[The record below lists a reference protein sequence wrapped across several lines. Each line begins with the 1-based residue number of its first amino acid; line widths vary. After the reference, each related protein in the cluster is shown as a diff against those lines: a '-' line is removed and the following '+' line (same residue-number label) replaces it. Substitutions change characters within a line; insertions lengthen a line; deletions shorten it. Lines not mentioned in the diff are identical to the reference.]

1 MLGLRLNQ
9 NQFLKTTPPA
19 AGLLLAVFL
28 GWLWAVLLNH
38 LRVEWTLNPQY
49 GYGWAVPFLCA
60 YLLWKKFLPT
70 ASVQD
75 PVAHS
80 SLTATPRL
88 PFAICYLLLALGA
101 LLYAPT
107 RLVEQANPDWRL
119 VSWALA
125 LDVVGLTLLLIYLV
139 GGAFWLKRLAFP
151 VGFFLV
157 AVPWPNLVEGPV
169 IQGLTRADA
178 SVTVELMGWLGIPAL
193 PHGNVIEVATGEVGI
208 DEACSGI
215 RSFQATLMLS
225 LFLGELYQLTFPR
238 RLGLVVSGFALSF
251 IFNLAR
257 MSTLVWVAAHHGI
270 GAIAQWHDPTGITI
284 LLACFFAL
292 WGLGLWLAGGKKQ
305 KAENRKQKAEV
316 VGEFP
321 LSNFPISALGFALV
335 IWLAAVEIS
344 VTGWYRWHEARV
356 PPAAQWTVAWPTNN
370 PTCKLTGLPA
380 DTRRILRYDEGQSVR
395 WEADE
400 LGWQAVFL
408 RWNPGQTA
416 LHLAQNHTPQGCLTA
431 AGNTVTILSN
441 RVWLDAAGLQLPFT
455 VYALEHTSPPV
466 FVFYCLWDDR
476 ASTQGRGAL
485 SLNYGNRLTPVRQG
499 LRNPGQRSLELVLSG
514 NLDRAQAEAAVQNL
528 LPQIIRSAPVNAPP
542 AAMK

>member
-80 SLTATPRL
+80 SLTAIPRL

-151 VGFFLV
+151 VVYFLV
-157 AVPWPNLVEGPV
+157 AVPWPTLVEGPV

-178 SVTVELMGWLGIPAL
+178 SVTVELM
-193 PHGNVIEVATGEVGI
+193 N
-208 DEACSGI
+208 S
-215 RSFQATLMLS
+215 R
-225 LFLGELYQLTFPR
+225 
-238 RLGLVVSGFALSF
+238 
-251 IFNLAR
+251 
-257 MSTLVWVAAHHGI
+257 
-270 GAIAQWHDPTGITI
+270 
-284 LLACFFAL
+284 
-292 WGLGLWLAGGKKQ
+292 
-305 KAENRKQKAEV
+305 
-316 VGEFP
+316 
-321 LSNFPISALGFALV
+321 
-335 IWLAAVEIS
+335 
-344 VTGWYRWHEARV
+344 
-356 PPAAQWTVAWPTNN
+356 PAARQRHRS
-370 PTCKLTGLPA
+370 G
-380 DTRRILRYDEGQSVR
+380 DRR
-395 WEADE
+395 
-400 LGWQAVFL
+400 
-408 RWNPGQTA
+408 
-416 LHLAQNHTPQGCLTA
+416 
-431 AGNTVTILSN
+431 
-441 RVWLDAAGLQLPFT
+441 
-455 VYALEHTSPPV
+455 
-466 FVFYCLWDDR
+466 
-476 ASTQGRGAL
+476 
-485 SLNYGNRLTPVRQG
+485 
-499 LRNPGQRSLELVLSG
+499 SG
-514 NLDRAQAEAAVQNL
+514 H
-528 LPQIIRSAPVNAPP
+528 
-542 AAMK
+542 